1 MAYPR
6 GMKSVAKLRYHHG
19 ALEQALVDEAVRQV
33 RERGT
38 DQVSL
43 RGLAQIIGVS
53 PSAAY
58 QHFPDKAALLMA
70 VRQKGF
76 EELSGRMMSAVEEI
90 TAEADAG
97 AVGRFLA
104 VGNTYVEFAVAEP
117 HLFRHMF
124 GAASAKGS
132 QFTHPEDY
140 TDARWKEGGPDPYDI
155 LLARLAEL
163 SERQLLRPGLN
174 GDGLDVLGWSLVHG
188 FSSLVVDGM
197 LPLEA
202 GEPLLMLFGRLVLTD
217 DAYATFSDAV
227 AAQAAAA
234 PTVEVADAPVVEVA
248 DAAGGR

>member
-1 MAYPR
+1 
-6 GMKSVAKLRYHHG
+6 MKGVAKLRYHHG

-70 VRQKGF
+70 VCQQGF
-76 EELSGRMMSAVEEI
+76 EELSGRMTSAVDAVTTEG
-90 TAEADAG
+90 DAG

-104 VGNTYVEFAVAEP
+104 VGTTYVEFAVAEP

-140 TDARWKEGGPDPYDI
+140 ADARWKEGGADPYDI

-163 SERQLLRPGLN
+163 SGRRLLRPGLE
-174 GDGLDVLGWSLVHG
+174 GQGLDVFAWSLVHG
-188 FSSLVVDGM
+188 FSTLVVEEL
-197 LPLEA
+197 LPLET
-202 GEPLLMLFGRLVLTD
+202 GEPVLMLFGRLVLTD
-217 DAYATFSDAV
+217 DAFGAFSR
-227 AAQAAAA
+227 AAAEQAAPARAA
-234 PTVEVADAPVVEVA
+234 EGAG
-248 DAAGGR
+248 AAGGR